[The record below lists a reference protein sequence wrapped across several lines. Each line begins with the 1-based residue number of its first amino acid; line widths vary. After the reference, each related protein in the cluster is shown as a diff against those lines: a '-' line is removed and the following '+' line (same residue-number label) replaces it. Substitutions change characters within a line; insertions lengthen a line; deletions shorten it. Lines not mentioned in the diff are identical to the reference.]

1 MGHWYRQSGEP
12 CYTVIGKNGKERD
25 TTLRDAR
32 TMDLVPSVT
41 TILGVA
47 DKPALTRWMVGQ
59 AIEACIE
66 DPWDSDWADDYKPD
80 HIKFIRNQ
88 AQEVGK
94 KAAERGTQIH
104 GQIEAGFKG
113 FPNAPYE
120 AVRGVLSTIVDLDDS
135 VIAESS
141 FCSSH
146 GYGGKID
153 LLGDGW
159 VCDFKTK
166 QGIEGKNPKTFAFDE
181 MAMQLTAY
189 AEGIGKPAR
198 RINVFIDRDNT
209 DIVSVYEW
217 DAGSYDRHSQ
227 MFNHLLKYWQ
237 KKNRMERT
245 EIKRMISGLEDLKSA
260 SRKKPM
266 RKNDASR

>member
-1 MGHWYRQSGEP
+1 MGHWYKQDGEP
-12 CYTVIGKNGKERD
+12 CYTVMGKNGKERD
-25 TTLRDAR
+25 ATLRDAR
-32 TMDLVPSVT
+32 TMDLVPGVT

-47 DKPALTRWMVGQ
+47 DKPALTRWFVGQ
-59 AIEACIE
+59 AIDACMKT
-66 DPWDSDWADDYKPD
+66 PWDKTKNTESYIQKM
-80 HIKFIRNQ
+80 RND
-88 AQEVGK
+88 AQEVGR
-94 KAAERGTQIH
+94 KAADLGTKIH
-104 GQIEAGFKG
+104 DQIEAGFKG

-120 AVRGVLSTIVDLDDS
+120 AVRGVLSTIVDLDGS
-135 VIAESS
+135 VIAESP

-166 QGIEGKNPKTFAFDE
+166 QGIEGKNPKTLAFDE

-217 DAGSYDRHSQ
+217 DAGSYERHWK

-237 KKNRMERT
+237 QKNRFQ
-245 EIKRMISGLEDLKSA
+245 I
-260 SRKKPM
+260 
-266 RKNDASR
+266 